1 MTVTTMK
8 LNLDMEEWK
17 AVVGYEGLYE
27 VSNTGRVRSL
37 DRVVP
42 TRSGKRFCK
51 GKLLKNR
58 RSSTATKGK
67 YYYDVDLRNGKEG
80 GGAKKVHRLVAEAF
94 IPNDDPVN
102 KQWVNHIDGNS
113 LNNNVD
119 NLEWCTPKE
128 NANDGIRSHR
138 FRKTRDYNQKQR
150 DIKMVNIG
158 IQLCKDFLQST
169 GNEHL
174 LADLDKYILEHTEK
188 RKE

>member
-8 LNLDMEEWK
+8 LNLDMEEWR
-17 AVVGYEGLYE
+17 AVVGWEGMYE

-51 GKLLKNR
+51 GRILKPR

-67 YYYDVDLRNGKEG
+67 FYNTVALMNGKEG
-80 GGAKKVHRLVAEAF
+80 GGSKAIHRLVADAF

-138 FRKTRDYNQKQR
+138 SRKTKEYNQKQR

>member
-1 MTVTTMK
+1 MD
-8 LNLDMEEWK
+8 LNLQ
-17 AVVGYEGLYE
+17 VRLGLYE
-27 VSNTGRVRSL
+27 DGKDDWYSLKDYFRSKGLTGRCQYFINKRTCEIASV
-37 DRVVP
+37 DGG
-42 TRSGKRFCK
+42 GKFKIRKLCK
-51 GKLLKNR
+51 AK
-58 RSSTATKGK
+58 TATKGK
-67 YYYDVDLRNGKEG
+67 YYLNLECYGKHFYL
-80 GGAKKVHRLVAEAF
+80 HRIIAEMF

-102 KQWVNHIDGNS
+102 KQWVNHKDGNS

-150 DIKMVNIG
+150 DIELVNIG
-158 IQLCKDFLQST
+158 IQYCKDFLQST

>member
-1 MTVTTMK
+1 
-8 LNLDMEEWK
+8 MEEWK

-27 VSNTGRVRSL
+27 VSNRGQVRSL

-51 GKLLKNR
+51 GKLLKHI
-58 RSSTATKGK
+58 RSSTPTKGK
-67 YYYDVDLRNGKEG
+67 FYNQVELRNGSEG
-80 GGAKKVHRLVAEAF
+80 GGSKAIHRLVAQAF

-102 KQWVNHIDGNS
+102 KNDVNHIDGNS
-113 LNNNVD
+113 LNNNID

-138 FRKTRDYNQKQR
+138 HRKTREYNQKQR
-150 DIKMVNIG
+150 DIEMVNTG
-158 IQLCKDFLQST
+158 IQYCKEFLIAT

-174 LADLDKYILEHTEK
+174 LSDLAIYVADMHY
-188 RKE
+188 KERNDDLWQDQ

>member
-1 MTVTTMK
+1 
-8 LNLDMEEWK
+8 MEEWR
-17 AVVGYEGLYE
+17 AVVGWEGMYE
-27 VSNTGRVRSL
+27 VSNRGQVRSL
-37 DRVVP
+37 DREVP
-42 TRSGKRFCK
+42 TKKGKRFCK
-51 GKLLKNR
+51 GRILKPLK
-58 RSSTATKGK
+58 SSTATKGK
-67 YYYDVDLRNGKEG
+67 YYYQADLRNGKEG
-80 GGAKKVHRLVAEAF
+80 GGKKNIHRLVAQAF
-94 IPNDDPVN
+94 VPNDDPVN
-102 KQWVNHIDGNS
+102 KQWINHKDGNS

-138 FRKTRDYNQKQR
+138 FRKT
-150 DIKMVNIG
+150 IG

>member
-1 MTVTTMK
+1 
-8 LNLDMEEWK
+8 MEEWK

-27 VSNTGRVRSL
+27 VSNRGQVRSL

-42 TRSGKRFCK
+42 TRKGKRSCK
-51 GKLLKNR
+51 GKLLKYR

-67 YYYDVDLRNGKEG
+67 FYNTVDLRNGSEG
-80 GGAKKVHRLVAEAF
+80 GGTKAVHRLVAQAF

-113 LNNNVD
+113 LNNNVE

-138 FRKTRDYNQKQR
+138 FRKT
-150 DIKMVNIG
+150 IG
-158 IQLCKDFLQST
+158 IQYCKEFLIAT

-174 LADLDKYILEHTEK
+174 LSDLAIYV
-188 RKE
+188 KERNDDLWQDQ